1 MKTIGNI
8 VAAIL
13 IFFGV
18 LFIYSAFASPE
29 AGAAPVNPIGNLVT
43 GIISVTIGLG
53 IAWYVN
59 RKPPAEQKVTYNVEL
74 SGDVNLEDMKC
85 RNCGG
90 ALSAK
95 NIKMVAG
102 APWVECPYCGATY
115 QLEEKPK
122 W

>member
-18 LFIYSAFASPE
+18 LFIWSAFTPDT
-29 AGAAPVNPIGNLVT
+29 GIGNL
-43 GIISVTIGLG
+43 IIGVITTAVGLG

-59 RKPPAEQKVTYNVEL
+59 RKPLPDQKVTYELEL
-74 SGDVNLEDMKC
+74 SGDVKLENFQCQK
-85 RNCGG
+85 CGG
-90 ALSAK
+90 SLSSK
-95 NIKMVAG
+95 NVKLIGG
-102 APWVECPYCGATY
+102 AMTVECPYCGAVY

>member
-18 LFIYSAFASPE
+18 LFLWSAFTPE
-29 AGAAPVNPIGNLVT
+29 TGIGNL
-43 GIISVTIGLG
+43 IIGVITIAIGLA

-59 RKPPAEQKVTYNVEL
+59 RKEPGEQKVTYNVEL
-74 SGDVNLEDMKC
+74 SGDVNLENFQC
-85 RNCGG
+85 RQCGG
-90 ALSAK
+90 ALSSK
-95 NIKMVAG
+95 NVRLVGG
-102 APWVECPYCGATY
+102 ALNVECPYCGAVY
-115 QLEEKPK
+115 QVEEKPK

>member
-18 LFIYSAFASPE
+18 LFLWSAFTPDT
-29 AGAAPVNPIGNLVT
+29 GIGNL
-43 GIISVTIGLG
+43 IIGVITVAIGLG

-59 RKPPAEQKVTYNVEL
+59 RKEPGEQKVTYQVEL
-74 SGDVNLEDMKC
+74 TGDVNLENFQC
-85 RNCGG
+85 RQCGG
-90 ALSAK
+90 ALSSK
-95 NIKMVAG
+95 NVRLVGG
-102 APWVECPYCGATY
+102 ALNVECPYCGAVY
-115 QLEEKPK
+115 QVEEKPK

>member
-18 LFIYSAFASPE
+18 LFIWGAFTPE
-29 AGAAPVNPIGNLVT
+29 T
-43 GIISVTIGLG
+43 GISYLIIGGVTVAIGLA

-59 RKPPAEQKVTYNVEL
+59 RKPPAEQKVTYEL
-74 SGDVNLEDMKC
+74 ELTGDVSLENFQCKQ
-85 RNCGG
+85 CGG
-90 ALSAK
+90 SLSSK
-95 NIKMVAG
+95 NVKLIGG
-102 APWVECPYCGATY
+102 AMTVECPYCGAVY

>member
-18 LFIYSAFASPE
+18 LFMWSAFTPE
-29 AGAAPVNPIGNLVT
+29 TGIGNL
-43 GIISVTIGLG
+43 IIGVLSVAFGLG

-59 RKPPAEQKVTYNVEL
+59 RKPPAEQKITYEL
-74 SGDVNLEDMKC
+74 ELTGDVNLENFQCKK
-85 RNCGG
+85 CGG
-90 ALSAK
+90 SLSSKNAK
-95 NIKMVAG
+95 LIAG
-102 APWVECPYCGATY
+102 AMAIECPYCGAVY

>member
-18 LFIYSAFASPE
+18 LFIWGAFSTQTQNQFGSLLT
-29 AGAAPVNPIGNLVT
+29 GAVT
-43 GIISVTIGLG
+43 VGIGLA

-59 RKPPAEQKVTYNVEL
+59 RKEPGEQKVTYNVEL
-74 SGDVNLEDMKC
+74 TGDVNLENFQCKQ
-85 RNCGG
+85 CGG
-90 ALSAK
+90 ALSSQ
-95 NIKMVAG
+95 NVRLVGG
-102 APWVECPYCGATY
+102 ALNVECPYCGAVY
-115 QLEEKPK
+115 QVEEKPK

>member
-18 LFIYSAFASPE
+18 LFMWSAFTPE
-29 AGAAPVNPIGNLVT
+29 TGVGNLVI
-43 GIISVTIGLG
+43 GVISTAFGLG

-59 RKPPAEQKVTYNVEL
+59 RKPLPDQKVTYEVEL
-74 SGDVNLEDMKC
+74 SGDVNLEDLKC
-85 RNCGG
+85 KNCGG

-115 QLEEKPK
+115 QIEEKPK

>member
-18 LFIYSAFASPE
+18 LFLWSAFTPDT
-29 AGAAPVNPIGNLVT
+29 GVGNL
-43 GIISVTIGLG
+43 IIGVITVAIGLA

-59 RKPPAEQKVTYNVEL
+59 RKEPGEQKVTYNVEL
-74 SGDVNLEDMKC
+74 TGDVNLESFQC
-85 RNCGG
+85 RQCGG
-90 ALSAK
+90 ALSSK
-95 NIKMVAG
+95 NVRLVGG
-102 APWVECPYCGATY
+102 ALNVECPYCGAVY
-115 QLEEKPK
+115 QVEEKPK